1 MTCMPRDLDFQ
12 LLRTFSCTARL
23 GNVTAAAAQLNLTQS
38 TVSQQLKRL
47 EELLG
52 RRLLERD
59 HRGARLTADGA
70 RALVEFDKL
79 LAAHDAAWRALQGGA
94 PAPLRLGL
102 PPDLMRRWLPDIL
115 RRWEPVAQ
123 GTELS
128 LHCTLS
134 IRLVAALERGELD
147 VVVAQG
153 AVPPPA
159 ECLGEDE
166 LVWVGAADG
175 QAHRRQPLPVSIVAP
190 DCAFRVPVQAA
201 LLAHGRDARFLYET
215 GDIEATTTLVR
226 SDHAVTV
233 WMAATVPA
241 DLRTLRDA
249 NLPALPRAPLHL
261 LRGPRGDGPAERL
274 AGVLRDV
281 LRG

>member
-1 MTCMPRDLDFQ
+1 MTVMPRDLDPQ
-12 LLRTFSCTARL
+12 LLRTFVCVARL
-23 GNVTAAAAQLNLTQS
+23 GNVTAAATELSLTQS
-38 TVSQQLKRL
+38 TVSQQLRRL
-47 EELLG
+47 EEQLG
-52 RRLLERD
+52 RRLLARD
-59 HRGARLTADGA
+59 YRGARLTADGA

-79 LAAHDAAWRALQGGA
+79 LAAHDAAWQALQGDT
-94 PAPLRLGL
+94 PPPLRLGL

-123 GTELS
+123 GAELR

-147 VVVAQG
+147 VAVAQG
-153 AVPPPA
+153 TVPPQA

-166 LVWVGAADG
+166 LVWVGAASG
-175 QAHRRQPLPVSIVAP
+175 QAHRRTPLPVSIVAP

-201 LLAHGRDARFLYET
+201 LLAQGREARFLYET

-233 WMAATVPA
+233 WMADTVPP
-241 DLRTLRDA
+241 DLHTLRHEG
-249 NLPALPRAPLHL
+249 LPPLPTAPLHL
-261 LRGPRGDGPAERL
+261 LRGPRSDGAAERL

-281 LRG
+281 LRR